1 MFEGSLSNGN
11 ELKSSKRTHRKKEKK
26 EKKKK
31 MKIKLC
37 TTLCVRTKT
46 PDRYYYTNCCCA
58 TTNREF
64 LRLLCVW
71 RYYTR
76 ILKEKKTFLFFESYM
91 SIK

>member
-31 MKIKLC
+31 KMKIKLC
-37 TTLCVRTKT
+37 TTLCVQKHLIDIIIQTAAALLLT
-46 PDRYYYTNCCCA
+46 ESFSGCCVCGD
-58 TTNREF
+58 
-64 LRLLCVW
+64 
-71 RYYTR
+71 TR
-76 ILKEKKTFLFFESYM
+76 ILKEKKPSFFFESYM

>member
-26 EKKKK
+26 EKKKKK

-64 LRLLCVW
+64 LRLLCVCGDTI
-71 RYYTR
+71 RG
-76 ILKEKKTFLFFESYM
+76 F
-91 SIK
+91 